1 MKKDVMKEV
10 WKIVE
15 AMKRCQEDD
24 QCDGC
29 PLADACTGGEFIQA
43 PKTLLEKGVEV
54 IKAAMAENERLK
66 AENDKSYYLG
76 REAAW
81 EVAKRIMCRQR
92 DGGLKYDELKEIFS
106 FNTINDI
113 FARYPIKEVMDEL
126 DEYDRKKKIRIGDE
140 VTVQGERL
148 IVCYACDQYILG
160 TDGEKNFQ
168 GAPDS
173 FVKTGRHF
181 DQLDDAF
188 ALLKKGEGECSS

>member
-43 PKTLLEKGVEV
+43 PKTLLEKGAEV
-54 IKAAMAENERLK
+54 MEAAMAEIERLK
-66 AENDKSYYLG
+66 AENDESYRLG
-76 REAAW
+76 LDAAW
-81 EVAKRIMCRQR
+81 KAAIRIMCHQR
-92 DGGLKYDELKEIFS
+92 YGGLKYDELKEIFS

-113 FARYPIKEVMDEL
+113 FNSYSVKEVMYRL

-140 VTVQGERL
+140 VTIKGERL

-181 DQLDDAF
+181 DQLDEAF

>member
-10 WKIVE
+10 WKIAE

-24 QCDGC
+24 QCDSC
-29 PLADACTGGEFIQA
+29 PLADDCTKGEFIQA
-43 PKTLLEKGVEV
+43 PKTLMEKGAEV
-54 IKAAMAENERLK
+54 MEAAMAEIERLK
-66 AENDKSYYLG
+66 AENDESYRLG
-76 REAAW
+76 LDAAW
-81 EVAKRIMCRQR
+81 EAAKRIMCHQR
-92 DGGLKYDELKEIFS
+92 YGGLKYDELKEIFC

-113 FARYPIKEVMDEL
+113 FNSYSVKEVMYRL
-126 DEYDRKKKIRIGDE
+126 DEYDRKKKIRVGRE
-140 VTVQGERL
+140 VTIQGERL
-148 IVCYACDQYILG
+148 IVCCACDQYILG

-188 ALLKKGEGECSS
+188 ALFRKGEGKCSS